1 MVNTLWF
8 LRLHNYGKPPFLMG
22 KSTLFVSISQ
32 RVAYVAYKLGYPPN
46 HPKSVNLKSI
56 LVLKRMVLVIQH
68 WQKYPVAYDW
78 VV

>member
-1 MVNTLWF
+1 
-8 LRLHNYGKPPFLMG
+8 MG